1 MAESPPFDFDA
12 AGETVAERV
21 GTGLARIG
29 IALKT
34 RAWRQAGPERL
45 TPTQGQALVL
55 LRGRPD
61 GMRLDALARALGVS
75 APTASDAVGTLV
87 GKGLVARGRVA
98 DDHRAVALRLTD
110 AGELL
115 AARVADWPDFLL
127 RAIDSLDPREQ
138 AAFLRGL
145 VKIVRT
151 LQEQGD
157 VPVQRLCVSCRYFRP
172 HAHPD
177 PDRPHHCAFVDAP
190 FGERHLRL
198 DCADQQPVSG
208 PAALDVWARWS
219 APLPDAPAPA

>member
-1 MAESPPFDFDA
+1 MSESARFDFDVA
-12 AGETVAERV
+12 SESVAERV

-55 LRGRPD
+55 LRGAAD

-75 APTASDAVGTLV
+75 APTASDAVATLA
-87 GKGLVARGRVA
+87 GKGLVTRGRAA
-98 DDHRAVALRLTD
+98 DNHRAAALRLTE
-110 AGELL
+110 AGALL

-127 RAIDSLDPREQ
+127 RAVDSLDAGEQ

-157 VPVQRLCVSCRYFRP
+157 LPVQRLCVSCRYFRP

-198 DCADQQPVSG
+198 GCADQQPASG
-208 PAALDVWARWS
+208 PAAQDIWARWS
-219 APLPDAPAPA
+219 APPPDAPAPA